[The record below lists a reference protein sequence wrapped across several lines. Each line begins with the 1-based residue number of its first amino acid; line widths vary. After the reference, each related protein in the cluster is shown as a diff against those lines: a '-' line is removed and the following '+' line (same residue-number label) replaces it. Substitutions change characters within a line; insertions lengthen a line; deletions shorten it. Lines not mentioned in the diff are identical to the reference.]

1 YKSVTLDALNKA
13 AIITKTVN
21 DMYEITYDYPAMNDV
36 MKLLKDKKLEILS
49 TDFALKC
56 KVVFKVRK
64 NESSYI
70 YENLKKLASVEIKF
84 IRTE

>member
-1 YKSVTLDALNKA
+1 
-13 AIITKTVN
+13 
-21 DMYEITYDYPAMNDV
+21 MNDV